1 LQIARSNSE
10 VQTAN
15 TPAASN
21 LAKQRRGRG
30 GTLADMVS
38 LLLEMVQNW
47 VVPLEKTFLTGGL
60 RVNVLTAFLLALTV
74 LCLPLRRGVYA

>member
-1 LQIARSNSE
+1 
-10 VQTAN
+10 
-15 TPAASN
+15 
-21 LAKQRRGRG
+21 
-30 GTLADMVS
+30 LADMVS

-60 RVNVLTAFLLALTV
+60 RARVADTDRVNVLTAFLLALTV